1 MGKSIE
7 EILKQIESERIQ
19 RVNEEQSKIDQ
30 INNQRD
36 LSRKEWNRRMKMYE
50 NLSNTSSPAAGAG
63 GGGNK
68 KYENIYIPPIP
79 ESGISLYY
87 IRLTQ
92 GNEIVLDGFFY
103 VNDLT
108 HIVSTFYDLANPTV
122 DILSTG
128 NNGTPDYM
136 YRPGWLSFSGSGLNI
151 TSLPY
156 FFGLTTGDYNL
167 YGQTSV
173 EGVEGTSS
181 VALIGVE
188 GVEEGTYNATYAFSL
203 TQF

>member
-1 MGKSIE
+1 MVGFL
-7 EILKQIESERIQ
+7 IL
-19 RVNEEQSKIDQ
+19 
-30 INNQRD
+30 
-36 LSRKEWNRRMKMYE
+36 E
-50 NLSNTSSPAAGAG
+50 NL
-63 GGGNK
+63 
-68 KYENIYIPPIP
+68 YIH
-79 ESGISLYY
+79 
-87 IRLTQ
+87 
-92 GNEIVLDGFFY
+92 